1 MVKEF
6 PENTSP
12 EQFETIAKSE
22 NRITFVRVPG
32 GLGKIRFTLIELLVV
47 IAIIAILAAM
57 LLPALSA
64 ARARAR
70 ASNCVGNL
78 KQVGLAEHA
87 YADSYD
93 GWAPPRRQQ
102 NSSGLVWFK
111 NLQAGGFF
119 GESRV
124 DGSGQN
130 HVLECPE
137 YPNIENSTYGQRY
150 YQATYKTQSIRIG
163 SPTPTI
169 SSIPNSNYWNSPSE
183 LIFVADTLQ
192 NGGDKPVYT
201 LVENNSN
208 AQGIAHFRHNNTC
221 NILYGDGHVEGI
233 QPKGLFESQR
243 AHERWPWFDNTGKR
257 CGLGS

>member
-6 PENTSP
+6 PESTSP
-12 EQFETIAKSE
+12 EQVETIAKSE

-70 ASNCVGNL
+70 ASNCIGNL
-78 KQVGLAEHA
+78 KQIGLAEHA

-93 GWAPPRRQQ
+93 GWAPPIMQQ
-102 NSSGLVWFK
+102 NNAGLVWFK

-130 HVLECPE
+130 DILECPE
-137 YPNIENSTYGQRY
+137 YRDIENGTYGQRF
-150 YQATYKTQSIRIG
+150 YQATWKTQSIRIG
-163 SPTPTI
+163 SPTPSI
-169 SSIPNSNYWNSPSE
+169 SSIANSNYWNSPSE
-183 LIFVADTLQ
+183 LVFVADTWQ

-201 LVENNSN
+201 LVENNSSGN
-208 AQGIAHFRHNNTC
+208 GSVHFRHGNTS
-221 NILYGDGHVEGI
+221 NILYGDGRVEAI
-233 QPKGLFESQR
+233 QPKALFESQR
-243 AHERWPWFDNTGKR
+243 AHERWTWHDNTGKL
-257 CGLGS
+257 CGYGS